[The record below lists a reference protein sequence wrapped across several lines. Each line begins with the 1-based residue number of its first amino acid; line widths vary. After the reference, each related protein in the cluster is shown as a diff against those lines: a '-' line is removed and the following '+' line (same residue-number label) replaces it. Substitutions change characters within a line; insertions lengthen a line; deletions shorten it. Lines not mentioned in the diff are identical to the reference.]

1 VKVSIIIA
9 VYKDT
14 QALELIL
21 EALENQTYQNFEVI
35 ISEDDNSNEVK
46 NVLKDWSKKLNI
58 KHFSQEDQGIRKTVL
73 LNKVLS
79 KIKTDYIIFI
89 DGDVLPYSNFIETHV
104 ILSEKKV
111 VLCGRRVNLGN
122 KVSSDLRKKNISLM
136 KIEKSYFKLFRYLNS
151 DNIRHYEQGIRLK
164 PLSLIYKYLRGKDK
178 NIHILGTNF
187 SCFLED
193 IKKINGFN
201 EDIIGSSKDDVDL
214 EWRFIASGC
223 TLKSCKFSANLLHL
237 DHSRINRKENDEIAK
252 EQMTID
258 KNNNNYICSNGI
270 KKDLF

>member
-1 VKVSIIIA
+1 MKVSIIVA

-14 QALELIL
+14 EALELIL
-21 EALENQTYQNFEVI
+21 KALENQTYQNFEVI
-35 ISEDDNSNEVK
+35 ISEDNNSNKMK
-46 NVLKDWSKKLNI
+46 NVLKHWSKTLNI

-79 KIKTDYIIFI
+79 KIETDYIIFI

-104 ILSEKKV
+104 ILSEEKV
-111 VLCGRRVNLGN
+111 VLYGRRVNLGN
-122 KVSSDLRKKNISLM
+122 KVSSDLRKNNISLM
-136 KIEKSYFKLFRYLNS
+136 KIEKSYFKLFKYLNS

-164 PLSLIYKYLRGKDK
+164 PLSLIYKYLRSKDK
-178 NIHILGTNF
+178 NRHILGANF

-193 IKKINGFN
+193 IKKINGFD

-237 DHSRINRKENDEIAK
+237 DHSRTSRKDDYEIAK
-252 EQMTID
+252 KQMIFN
-258 KNNNNYICSNGI
+258 KNNNHYICSNGI
-270 KKDLF
+270 KKI